1 MTESDLARG
10 PLDLAELAAWRK
22 AIPASIHFGT
32 SSWTYPGWEGL
43 VYHRPYPTRSAAAL
57 CLDEYTRF
65 PLFTTVGIDSTF
77 YRPPSAATFTSYAK
91 HLPPGFPCISKVWD
105 RITVHTW
112 SGKRG
117 GGPEPK
123 GDPNP
128 DFLSAERF
136 REEVHGPAMA
146 HFRDHQAVFVF
157 EFQQIA
163 DDDMTPERFA
173 GRLDHFFSHV
183 PHDVAYAVEIRNP
196 EFLNPAYFAVL
207 REHGVAHLVNSWTR
221 MPSIG
226 GQLDLP
232 DVITGGFVIARALLR
247 PGRTYN
253 EAVDA
258 FAPYGTIREPQPALR
273 RDLVRLA
280 RTARDLRIPAW
291 ILVNNRAEGS
301 APRTIAAVAQTLAEE
316 GP

>member
-10 PLDLAELAAWRK
+10 PLDLAQLAAWRA
-22 AIPASIHFGT
+22 AIPDSIRFGT

-57 CLDEYTRF
+57 LLDEYARF

-77 YRPPSAATFTSYAK
+77 YRPPSTATFTSYAK

-105 RITVHTW
+105 RVTVHTW

-117 GGPEPK
+117 GSHEPK
-123 GDPNP
+123 GEPNP
-128 DFLSAERF
+128 DFLSVERF
-136 REEVHGPAMA
+136 LEDVHGPAMA
-146 HFRDHQAVFVF
+146 HFRDHQAVFIF

-163 DDDMTPERFA
+163 DDGMTPERFA
-173 GRLDHFFSHV
+173 GRLDHFFSHI

-196 EFLNPAYFAVL
+196 EFLHPAYFAVL

-221 MPSIG
+221 MPPIG
-226 GQLDLP
+226 AQLDLP
-232 DVITGGFVIARALLR
+232 DVITAGFVIARALLR

-258 FAPYGTIREPQPALR
+258 FAPYDTIREPQPALR

-280 RTARDLRIPAW
+280 RTARELRIPAW

-301 APRTIAAVAQTLAEE
+301 APRTIAAVTRTLAEE
-316 GP
+316 G